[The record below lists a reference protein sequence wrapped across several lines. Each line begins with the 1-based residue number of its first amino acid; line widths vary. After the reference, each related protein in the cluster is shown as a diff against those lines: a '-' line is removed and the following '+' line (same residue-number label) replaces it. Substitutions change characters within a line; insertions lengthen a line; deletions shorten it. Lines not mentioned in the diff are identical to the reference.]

1 MTDKII
7 YFKRTQFPF
16 FIYFSV
22 FQCDGSASELG
33 YTGNVCPYCE
43 GTGEE
48 TVRTGHMTARKT
60 CSYCNGSRIFIKFK
74 CTECEGLGKK
84 TYEAPVKLNIPAGDP
99 HKNELKFI

>member
-1 MTDKII
+1 MT
-7 YFKRTQFPF
+7 
-16 FIYFSV
+16 FSTNDV
-22 FQCDGSASELG
+22 FQCEGSGSELG

-74 CTECEGLGKK
+74 CTECEGLTKK
-84 TYEAPVKLNIPAGDP
+84 TYEAPVMLNIPPGDLHFTGLGGSLP
-99 HKNELKFI
+99 